1 MTVYA
6 IATLNIHDRERYA
19 QYEAGF
25 MDIFSAHKGAILAVD
40 EAPQVIEGNWPFTR
54 TVLLSF
60 PSRDDLDAWYQ
71 SEAYQD
77 ILQHRLAASTGNVVI
92 IDALAVP

>member
-6 IATLNIHDRERYA
+6 IATLNINDRERYA

-25 MDIFSAHKGAILAVD
+25 MDIFNAYNGAILAVD
-40 EAPQVIEGNWPFTR
+40 ETPSALEGDWAFTR

-60 PSRDDLDAWYQ
+60 PSREDLDAWYQ
-71 SEAYQD
+71 SDAYQE
-77 ILQHRLAASTGNVVI
+77 ILKHRLAASSGNVVV
-92 IDALAVP
+92 IDALPAS

>member
-25 MDIFSAHKGAILAVD
+25 MDIFSAHNGAILAVD
-40 EAPQVIEGNWPFTR
+40 EAPATLEGDWAFTR

-60 PSRDDLDAWYQ
+60 PSRADLDAWYQ
-71 SEAYQD
+71 SDPYQE
-77 ILQHRLAASTGNVVI
+77 ILQHRLAASSGNVVV
-92 IDALAVP
+92 IDGLPAT